1 MSSQRATMSPEA
13 HILEAKYS
21 TLGAKYDSGKLRYSL
36 IPPEA
41 TEALAKVLT
50 FGATKYSANSWQHV
64 PNASIR
70 YLDALYRHLEA
81 YRSGDLIDSESGLP
95 HIYHVLTNAAF
106 LTYFTAKDTNG
117 NNSTI
122 TTNDNAY

>member
-1 MSSQRATMSPEA
+1 MSPEA
-13 HILEAKYS
+13 HILEAKGIKPDFEHIAS
-21 TLGAKYDSGKLRYSL
+21 QFPSLGAKYDQGKLRYSL

-50 FGATKYSANSWQHV
+50 FGADKYSADSWQHV
-64 PNASIR
+64 PNAKQR

-81 YRSGDLIDSESGLP
+81 YRSGNLIDSESGYP

-106 LTYFTAKDTNG
+106 LTYFSTKETNG
-117 NNSTI
+117 N
-122 TTNDNAY
+122 